1 LDSVI
6 LKKIANYCVYQE
18 RTHLEVQKK
27 LADLKVFG
35 DEADEFKAWLV
46 TENYLNEER
55 FAKIYASSKF
65 RLKKWGRRKIEFEL
79 KNKGLSKNC
88 IKIGMAEIKDKAYD
102 EMISEL
108 IEKKK
113 TELFKHENP
122 LIIKQKVLHYLMNKG
137 YTSTEILDLYSE

>member
-27 LADLKVFG
+27 LAELQVFG

-65 RLKKWGRRKIEFEL
+65 RIKKWGRRKIEFEL

-88 IKIGMAEIKDKAYD
+88 IKIGMAEIKDKAYFA
-102 EMISEL
+102 MIEEL
-108 IEKKK
+108 ISKKK
-113 TELFKHENP
+113 CEFSKHENP
-122 LIIKQKVLHYLMNKG
+122 LIIKQKVLNYLMSKG
-137 YTSTEILDLYSE
+137 YSSSEVLDLYV